1 MSISINGTDGI
12 TFPDAS
18 VQVTAPAGTLIGYQ
32 VFTATG
38 TYDKTVNIPTFVIAE
53 VVGGG
58 AGSGG
63 SGTCSARWRC
73 KVRC

>member
-18 VQVTAPAGTLIGYQ
+18 VQLSAPAGTLLGYQ

-38 TYDKTVNIPTFVIAE
+38 SYTKATNNPTFVIVE
-53 VVGGG
+53 VV
-58 AGSGG
+58 
-63 SGTCSARWRC
+63 
-73 KVRC
+73 VEL